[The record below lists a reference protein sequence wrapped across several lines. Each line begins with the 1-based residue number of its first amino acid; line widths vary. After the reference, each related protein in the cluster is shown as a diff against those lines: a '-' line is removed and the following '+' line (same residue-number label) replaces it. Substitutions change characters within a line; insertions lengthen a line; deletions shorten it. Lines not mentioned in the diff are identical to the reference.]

1 MAAAIAA
8 AGVSI
13 GVVSF
18 LGGRRA
24 GMVVATLEAS
34 FLSWS
39 VIDAVRVS
47 RFFRENPQAAGG
59 AAAKQTR

>member
-8 AGVSI
+8 AGVSV
-13 GVVSF
+13 GVVSC

-39 VIDAVRVS
+39 VIDAARVS
-47 RFFRENPQAAGG
+47 RFFRENPQAASG
-59 AAAKQTR
+59 APAKQTR